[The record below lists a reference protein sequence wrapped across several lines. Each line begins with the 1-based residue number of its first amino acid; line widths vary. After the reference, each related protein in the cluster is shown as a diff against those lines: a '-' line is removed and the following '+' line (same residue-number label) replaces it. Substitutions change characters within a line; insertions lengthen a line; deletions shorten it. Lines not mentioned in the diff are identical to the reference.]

1 MSASLNN
8 IVSVSVEVSNPSVIS
23 SDFNLGLIIG
33 KSAAIKN
40 QRVKVYTAENFKTQ
54 MVADGFT
61 TDSNEYKAAVLYFA
75 QTPKSASIAVGAWD
89 ATGSE
94 TPADAFTACRAKN
107 ENFYNFCFVD
117 TLTDEQI
124 SAVAALVEASTI
136 PTAFWFTTSD
146 KKCIAASSSNILKTL
161 QGSKYTRTFGIYS
174 SSEPLIAAAA
184 VGMVSGLNSLTV
196 NSAYTAAYK
205 TLAGVSPENLSNEEL
220 DALTSYNGNV
230 YTEFGNTYKLT
241 YPMVSSGDY
250 HVDDLLLIDVAKFLI
265 QQKTVAGLVS
275 MRKIKQT
282 EEGVGTLVSFINGAC
297 DQLANI
303 GMIAGGIWKGDPVV
317 DLNTGDAIE
326 NGYLVQAGTVADQSA
341 QDRANRVSPP
351 IYVALLSSGAIE
363 HVVIAVYMNR

>member
-1 MSASLNN
+1 MSASLNS

-33 KSAAIKN
+33 KSAAIKA
-40 QRVKVYTAENFKTQ
+40 QRVKVYTAENYKTQ

-61 TDSNEYKAAVLYFA
+61 TNDNEYKAATLYFA
-75 QTPKSASIAVGAWD
+75 QNPKSVSIAIGAWGS
-89 ATGSE
+89 TGGE
-94 TPADAFTACRAKN
+94 TPADAFTACRETN
-107 ENFYNFCFVD
+107 GNFYNCCFVE

-124 SAVAALVEASTI
+124 VAIAALVEASTI
-136 PTAFWFTTSD
+136 PTVFWFVTSD
-146 KKCIAASSSNILKTL
+146 ENCIAASSNNVLKTL
-161 QGSKYTRTFGIYS
+161 QNAKYTRTFGIYS

-205 TLAGVSPENLSNEEL
+205 TLAGVSPENLSDDEL

-230 YTEFGNTYKLT
+230 YTEFGNTYQLT

-275 MRKIKQT
+275 MKKIKQT
-282 EEGVGTLVSFINGAC
+282 EEGLGTLISFINGAC
-297 DQLANI
+297 DQIANI
-303 GMIAGGIWKGDPVV
+303 GMIAGGIWKGDPVL

-326 NGYLVQAGTVADQSA
+326 NGYLVQSGTIADQSA
-341 QDRANRVSPP
+341 QDRVNRISPP

-363 HVVIAVYMNR
+363 HVVIAVYVNR

>member
-33 KSAAIKN
+33 KSATIKA
-40 QRVKVYTAENFKTQ
+40 QRVKVYTAENYKTQ

-61 TDSNEYKAAVLYFA
+61 TDNNEYKAATLYFA
-75 QTPKSASIAVGAWD
+75 QNPKSASVAIGSWD
-89 ATGSE
+89 STGGE
-94 TPADAFTACRAKN
+94 TPADAFTACRETN
-107 ENFYNFCFVD
+107 GDFYNCCFVE
-117 TLTDEQI
+117 TLTNEQVAAI
-124 SAVAALVEASTI
+124 AALVEAATI
-136 PTAFWFTTSD
+136 PTAFWFVTSD
-146 KKCIAASSSNILKTL
+146 KKCITASSENVLKTL
-161 QGSKYTRTFGIYS
+161 QNSKYTRTFGIYS

-205 TLAGVSPENLSNEEL
+205 TLAGVSPENLSDDEL
-220 DALTSYNGNV
+220 DTLISYNGNV

-275 MRKIKQT
+275 MKKIKQT
-282 EEGVGTLVSFINGAC
+282 EEGIGTLVSFINGAC
-297 DQLANI
+297 DQMANI
-303 GMIAGGIWKGDPVV
+303 GMIAGGIWKGDPVL

-326 NGYLVQAGTVADQSA
+326 NGYLVQAGRIADQSA
-341 QDRANRVSPP
+341 QDRANRISPP

-363 HVVIAVYMNR
+363 HVVIAVYVNR

>member
-40 QRVKVYTAENFKTQ
+40 QRVKVYSAESFKTQ
-54 MVADGFT
+54 MVTDGFA
-61 TDSNEYKAAVLYFA
+61 TDSNEYKAAILYFA
-75 QTPKSASIAVGAWD
+75 QSPKSASLAVGAWD

-94 TPADAFTACRAKN
+94 TPAEAFTACRETN
-107 ENFYNFCFVD
+107 GNFYNFCFVE

-136 PTAFWFTTSD
+136 PTVFWFATSD
-146 KKCIAASSSNILKTL
+146 KKCITASSENVLKTM
-161 QGSKYTRTFGIYS
+161 QSSKYVRTFGIYS
-174 SSEPLIAAAA
+174 STEPLIAAAA

-220 DALTSYNGNV
+220 NILTGYNGNAYAV
-230 YTEFGNTYKLT
+230 FGNTYKLT

-265 QQKTVAGLVS
+265 QQKTVASLVS

-282 EEGVGTLVSFINGAC
+282 EEGVGTIVSFINDAC

-303 GMIAGGIWKGDPVV
+303 GMIAGGIWKGDPIV

-326 NGYLVQAGTVADQSA
+326 NGYLVQAGTIADQSA
-341 QDRANRVSPP
+341 HDRANRVSPP

-363 HVVIAVYMNR
+363 HVVISVYVNR

>member
-54 MVADGFT
+54 MAADGFT

-117 TLTDEQI
+117 TLNDNQI
-124 SAVAALVEASTI
+124 AAVAALVEASTI

-205 TLAGVSPENLSNEEL
+205 TLAGVSPENLNNEEL

-303 GMIAGGIWKGDPVV
+303 GMIAGGIWKGDPVG

-363 HVVIAVYMNR
+363 HVVIAVYVNR